1 MNEIIRTEQTLSAYR
16 SEDLIRDFLEYSD
29 VKKTSEESYIKNLRP
44 LFRYLARKGITQPT
58 RQDIKAYRD
67 ELMESK
73 KETTVS
79 AYMTTCRLFF
89 KWTERTGLYP
99 NIADRIK
106 GAKVSAD
113 FKKDNLTTAQ
123 VKEILQSIDQ
133 TTETGRRDYAMFLL
147 MIVSGMRTC
156 EVIEANIE
164 DLTVRGDRICIN
176 VKGKG
181 RDGKDESINIP
192 AEVERVIRAYLQERD
207 NADPEAP
214 LFTSTSNSN
223 RGQRLTTRS
232 IRRIVKNR
240 MKAVGLDSDRLTAHS
255 TRHTAVTLAIL
266 QGESIEEAQAFARH
280 RDLSTTM
287 RYAHIIDK
295 ANNNCSNAI
304 ASAIL

>member
-1 MNEIIRTEQTLSAYR
+1 MNEIINREQTLATYR
-16 SEDLIRDFLEYSD
+16 SEELIRDFLEYSD

-44 LFRYLARKGITQPT
+44 LFRYLAQNGITQPT
-58 RQDIKAYRD
+58 RADIKAYR
-67 ELMESK
+67 EMLLETK

-89 KWTERTGLYP
+89 KWTEKAGLYP

-106 GAKVSAD
+106 GAKVNAD
-113 FKKDNLTTAQ
+113 FKKDNLTASQ

-133 TTETGRRDYAMFLL
+133 DTETGRRDYAMFLL
-147 MIVSGMRTC
+147 MVVSGMRTC
-156 EVIEANIE
+156 EVITANIE
-164 DLTVRGDRICIN
+164 DLTVRGNRTCIN

-192 AEVERVIRAYLQERD
+192 AEVEQVIRKYLQSRD
-207 NADPEAP
+207 NTEPDAP
-214 LFTSTSNSN
+214 MFTSTSNSN

-232 IRRIVKNR
+232 IRRIIKNR
-240 MKAVGLDSDRLTAHS
+240 MKAVGLDSERLTAHS
-255 TRHTAVTLAIL
+255 TRHTAVTLALL
-266 QGESIEEAQAFARH
+266 QGESIEEAQVFARH
-280 RDLSTTM
+280 RDVSTTM
-287 RYAHIIDK
+287 RYAHVIDK